1 MYTNCWRENLNRIPL
16 IFLNGLKWFGFD
28 VWNLKIG
35 LKKYVLWE
43 LLATYD
49 FQNVFRLLNKN
60 PQFLTNFSKIP
71 GKLLI
76 LTHKIFYLMTFFSIM
91 KFLLNKLSKFVV
103 PYDTKLFYESKFG
116 FAYEIKKS
124 FFSKI
129 KIFLCYK
136 IFENLEILKI
146 L

>member
-1 MYTNCWRENLNRIPL
+1 
-16 IFLNGLKWFGFD
+16 
-28 VWNLKIG
+28 
-35 LKKYVLWE
+35 
-43 LLATYD
+43 
-49 FQNVFRLLNKN
+49 
-60 PQFLTNFSKIP
+60 
-71 GKLLI
+71 
-76 LTHKIFYLMTFFSIM
+76 M

-124 FFSKI
+124 FFSKN